1 VRDFRDSV
9 LSRTTEGQELI
20 RLYYRLSPAIV
31 EALEGD
37 EEFKEEAKEMIDD
50 ILTLIGTEVK

>member
-1 VRDFRDSV
+1 V